1 MYCNDR
7 KTATYFIQI
16 NILFILLIILFF
28 LPGCQKKEEQITA
41 DEYVPGKD
49 YQYMYFATQD
59 GNRVAETEDGYYF
72 SLGQYLFFMDKESG
86 EAVALCN
93 KPNCLHNKETDPAK
107 RINCNAFFMGGIFE
121 LSYYDEQLYCITQK
135 DNEYHQKDP
144 ILIKIEKDGTSRK
157 EIVTFDKYPDNLIFH
172 RGKIYYT
179 NITYQTDQENNSNAI
194 YSMDIEGGESEIIY
208 RDEENV
214 KFLDDMRAYGN
225 HLYVRCIDYVGG
237 IYILHYDLVTK
248 EMTQLDPKLSTQF
261 AIADNKLY
269 FSVFKTDANEKI
281 VQTGNYC
288 SGLDGS
294 SLQGSFETDSYVWLS
309 GDGKLIYCQDLDLG
323 SEHAKDKEE
332 QSLIIYDTNGNKL
345 DTIMLNQFDGQ
356 PSFLPGGED
365 HLFFYGNR
373 NGKIGFYCADK
384 KDIGKGI
391 TCRPVVEDIFE
402 NLYPEVVIENN

>member
-1 MYCNDR
+1 
-7 KTATYFIQI
+7 
-16 NILFILLIILFF
+16 
-28 LPGCQKKEEQITA
+28 
-41 DEYVPGKD
+41 
-49 YQYMYFATQD
+49 
-59 GNRVAETEDGYYF
+59 
-72 SLGQYLFFMDKESG
+72 
-86 EAVALCN
+86 
-93 KPNCLHNKETDPAK
+93 
-107 RINCNAFFMGGIFE
+107 MGGIFE

-237 IYILHYDLVTK
+237 IYILLYDLVTK
-248 EMTQLDPKLSTQF
+248 AMTQLDPKLSTQF

-294 SLQGSFETDSYVWLS
+294 SLQGYST
-309 GDGKLIYCQDLDLG
+309 G
-323 SEHAKDKEE
+323 
-332 QSLIIYDTNGNKL
+332 
-345 DTIMLNQFDGQ
+345 
-356 PSFLPGGED
+356 
-365 HLFFYGNR
+365 
-373 NGKIGFYCADK
+373 
-384 KDIGKGI
+384 
-391 TCRPVVEDIFE
+391 
-402 NLYPEVVIENN
+402 